1 MTKIVREDF
10 SVFVKSM
17 RITAGLDQ
25 ESLVLLLNVKP
36 AAIRKYE
43 DCKSLPE
50 DPYAFEYDLRQVI
63 KKEIISKK
71 L

>member
-1 MTKIVREDF
+1 MTKIIREDF

-25 ESLVLLLNVKP
+25 ETLALLLNVKP

-43 DCKSLPE
+43 DGKSLPE

-63 KKEIISKK
+63 KKEILSKK